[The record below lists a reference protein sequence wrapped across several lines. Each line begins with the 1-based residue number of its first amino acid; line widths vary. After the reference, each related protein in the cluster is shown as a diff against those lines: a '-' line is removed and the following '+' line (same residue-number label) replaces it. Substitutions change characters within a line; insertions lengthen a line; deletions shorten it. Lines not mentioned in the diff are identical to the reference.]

1 MDIGSPPLR
10 ITQDRVNRISNNPP
24 EILTDKGGYESK
36 IGSLF
41 FNLTGIDDGWI
52 GRKDLLQAVFI
63 LLQGKFRIHPVLN
76 FPLKVVRCSTR
87 SIMLLNAY
95 ASWPTLPRDVSSVRR
110 VRSPCAMRSDTCAM
124 LARGLVMKRLIA
136 TTSKRPAANTERL
149 TRAMV
154 VRFSFRAS

>member
-76 FPLKVVRCSTR
+76 FPLKVVRSLFNPINHAVKCVCQLANLAQGR
-87 SIMLLNAY
+87 FVGA
-95 ASWPTLPRDVSSVRR
+95 ASQVTLRD
-110 VRSPCAMRSDTCAM
+110 A
-124 LARGLVMKRLIA
+124 
-136 TTSKRPAANTERL
+136 
-149 TRAMV
+149 
-154 VRFSFRAS
+154 